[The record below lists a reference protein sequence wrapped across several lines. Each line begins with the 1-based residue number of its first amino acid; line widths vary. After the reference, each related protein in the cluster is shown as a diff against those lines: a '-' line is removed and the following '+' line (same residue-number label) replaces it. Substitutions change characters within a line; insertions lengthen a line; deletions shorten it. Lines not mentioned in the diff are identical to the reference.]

1 MKNVFQVLRWI
12 ALCSILLFVFF
23 SVQTVSSASLKG
35 DPSPTAQNLNG
46 IQSDTHPLTNKA
58 STLPATSTTI
68 QQRAKSL
75 SRRTRIHYRIG

>member
-1 MKNVFQVLRWI
+1 MKNFFQVVRWI

-35 DPSPTAQNLNG
+35 DQSPTAQNLNG
-46 IQSDTHPLTNKA
+46 IQSDTHPVADKV
-58 STLPATSTTI
+58 STLPAASTTI
-68 QQRAKSL
+68 QPRVKSL